1 MNRLLIPIAI
11 AVTIPAAVVGITAA
25 VVTRGDEAQPPAVSA
40 DAGMRVWIDHPL
52 SGAAY
57 PLGTTIPVR
66 WHASHPAGIASVR
79 VLANGELLFA
89 DDGLGED
96 AIASRRHEWTPR
108 QPGEYALDVEAL
120 GSGDVPAITVS
131 HQVIITGEGTPAA
144 TPTALAPTTT
154 AEPARTNTPPAS
166 TATTAPRASA
176 TSAPAATPTSTPPP
190 PPPAS
195 PTTPPQPQPTST
207 PTAVPPAPTSTPA
220 PDTVAPPAPYQV
232 APKGTEFGC
241 PATVILSWLE
251 PQDPSGI
258 QSYTVQLEQ
267 KVTATTWAPVDTY
280 PNIPGLSKNLTSP
293 AVQCGGIYRWRVR
306 ARDNAGNTGPYSG
319 WEQFGIIL
327 P

>member
-190 PPPAS
+190 PPPAA

-207 PTAVPPAPTSTPA
+207 PTAAPPAPTSTPA

-267 KVTATTWAPVDTY
+267 KVTATT
-280 PNIPGLSKNLTSP
+280 
-293 AVQCGGIYRWRVR
+293 
-306 ARDNAGNTGPYSG
+306 
-319 WEQFGIIL
+319 
-327 P
+327 